1 MSGAEVP
8 LAYALVGMVVLVRA
22 LYALFVRPHLLHK
35 LVAGNLAASGVFL
48 VITYAPDGGPPDPV
62 AQALVLTGIVV
73 SVAVT
78 AYGAALLARLNE
90 TSGKPYLEHD
100 HEA

>member
-1 MSGAEVP
+1 MTGVEVP
-8 LAYALVGMVVLVRA
+8 LIYVVTGIFIFLRG
-22 LYALFVRPHLLHK
+22 LYALFARPHLLHK

-48 VITYAPDGGPPDPV
+48 VIAWSPQGGPPDPV

-78 AYGAALLARLNE
+78 AYAAALLARLE
-90 TSGKPYLEHD
+90 QTSGKPYLEHD
-100 HEA
+100 PDR